1 MNVLEHLTHEHRE
14 VERLLDLLAESDEGP
29 EREATLTKLE
39 SSLGTH
45 MAVEER
51 FVYPIVKDVLGAED
65 KHEGVN
71 EHDLARD
78 GLAKMRELVA
88 QPGFGA
94 AVDMVKAGIGHH
106 VEEEE
111 NDMFPELRR
120 KAAERI
126 AALGSPEELEAQV
139 ESAGQ
144 DEAALKG
151 EVSGTGRVSDDL
163 TRDELY
169 EQAKEADIDGRSS
182 MTKDELKQ
190 ALSKS

>member
-1 MNVLEHLTHEHRE
+1 MDVLEHLTHEHRE
-14 VERLLDLLAESDEGP
+14 VEQLLDQLSESDEGA
-29 EREATLTKLE
+29 ERERLISELE

-78 GLAKMRELVA
+78 GLAKLRELSDE
-88 QPGFGA
+88 PGFGA
-94 AVDMVKAGIGHH
+94 AVDMLKAGIGHH

-111 NDMFPELRR
+111 QDMFPGLRQ

-126 AALGSPEELEAQV
+126 AALGDPEELEQEV
-139 ESAGQ
+139 EASGGSSTRS
-144 DEAALKG
+144 G
-151 EVSGTGRVSDDL
+151 EVSGKGEL

-169 EQAKEADIDGRSS
+169 EKAKAAGIEGRSS
-182 MTKDELKQ
+182 MTKDELRS